1 MKSRFQIAT
10 PRYEN
15 DSTVRSWIQT
25 LNQKM
30 LEVGFVRSTELNQL
44 NIDDVNNIVFPT
56 FLGSE
61 SGKKL
66 MLPISYDMSD
76 SMQSTLPVRIRFYIG
91 KWRYSAQTGTSK
103 YASFFQ
109 VDIEVVTLN
118 PTTNQVNQTVYRTS
132 NPFGT
137 LVSPTAA
144 RATGIASDTTELY
157 PIVYNSGYDSVICH
171 TEGYALIALNPS
183 MIQSGGGTLSGNN
196 YGQYSLFLCLSRSIN
211 NLGVPTGEYINIHMP
226 VITATPA
233 GSSRVLNTYCLP
245 QNNVTTPT
253 EYSTTTSLIP
263 LNTNKQYNGKHILMP
278 HFYMNSVPNIDKQN
292 PMVFNMP
299 LNAIGAMNEFTLQT
313 PNGNRNFI
321 VLTESLIPH
330 NSNSTITAVLFE

>member
-10 PRYEN
+10 PTYEN

-44 NIDDVNNIVFPT
+44 NIDNVNNIVFPT

-61 SGKKL
+61 SGNKL

-91 KWRYSAQTGTSK
+91 KWRSSTQTGTSK
-103 YASFFQ
+103 YPSFFQ

-118 PTTNQVNQTVYRTS
+118 PSTNQVNQTVYRTS
-132 NPFGT
+132 HPFGT
-137 LVSPTAA
+137 LVSPTST

-157 PIVYNSGYDSVICH
+157 PTAYNRGYDSVICH
-171 TEGYALIALNPS
+171 TNGYVLIALNPS
-183 MIQSGGGTLSGNN
+183 MIQSGSGTVSGNN

-226 VITATPA
+226 LIANSPSI
-233 GSSRVLNTYCLP
+233 SSRLLYTYCLP
-245 QNNVTTPT
+245 QNNVTSPT
-253 EYSTTTSLIP
+253 AYSTETSLIP
-263 LNTNKQYNGKHILMP
+263 LNTNKQYNGKHILFP
-278 HFYMNSVPNIDKQN
+278 HFYINNIPNIEKQN
-292 PMVFNMP
+292 PMVFNIP
-299 LNAIGAMNEFTLQT
+299 LNAIGAMTEFTLQT

-321 VLTESLIPH
+321 VLTESIVPH
-330 NSNSTITAVLFE
+330 SSNSTVAAVLFE